1 MGLRIKFASTL
12 LILNLII
19 FGFNTIAVFKWKSVI
34 AELNKESSNSRV
46 VNMHPLSLSHSTRQ
60 KNENSPRMYRVV
72 VILNTKSD

>member
-34 AELNKESSNSRV
+34 AELNKESRQI
-46 VNMHPLSLSHSTRQ
+46 VNGSGLPLGWIDVDTLLCVG
-60 KNENSPRMYRVV
+60 KV
-72 VILNTKSD
+72 